1 MRGKSWFLLVSMT
14 LLAALLLSACELTLP
29 ATVTVPEEP
38 APDVVAETVQAKLTQ
53 IAISTLVMQLTEVK
67 NTQTAEAPLVVT
79 EVPKAVEP
87 TATTQPTLAPTAT
100 LQPTATLPP
109 TATSTQPPTATA
121 SAVPVIQ
128 ITPVAYKTPTKV
140 PTSYYVPSK
149 TPTTV
154 APTPIVC
161 YRARYIADVS
171 IPDNTVLSP
180 GQAFVKTWRL
190 KNDGT
195 CVWTTAFDFINTSG
209 GSLGGPA
216 VIDMPA
222 AVNPGGTIDVSV
234 SMVAPASEGTYTS
247 YWQVRT
253 DGGTRFGWGAKADGG
268 FWVRIK
274 VED

>member
-1 MRGKSWFLLVSMT
+1 MRGKHWILLVSIT
-14 LLAALLLSACELTLP
+14 LLVTLLLSACELTLP
-29 ATVTVPEEP
+29 ATVTVPQEP
-38 APDVVAETVQAKLTQ
+38 APDVVAQTVQAKLTQ

-67 NTQTAEAPLVVT
+67 NAETTEAPLVVT
-79 EVPKAVEP
+79 EVPKAVDP
-87 TATTQPTLAPTAT
+87 TATTVPTLAPTAT
-100 LQPTATLPP
+100 LQPTATLMP
-109 TATSTQPPTATA
+109 QPTATA

-140 PTSYYVPSK
+140 PTSAHYVPSK
-149 TPTTV
+149 TPTKVV
-154 APTPIVC
+154 ATPIVC
-161 YRARYIADVS
+161 YRARFIADVT
-171 IPDNTVLSP
+171 IPDNTVLLP

-195 CVWTTAFDFINTSG
+195 CVWTTEFDFINTSG
-209 GSLGGPA
+209 GSLGAPA

-234 SMVAPASEGTYTS
+234 SMVAPTDKGTYTS

-253 DGGTRFGWGAKADGG
+253 DGGTRFGWGANADSA

-274 VED
+274 VNN

>member
-1 MRGKSWFLLVSMT
+1 MRGKTWFLLVNMT
-14 LLAALLLSACELTLP
+14 LLAALMLSACEFTLP
-29 ATVTVPEEP
+29 ETVTVPEEP

-67 NTQTAEAPLVVT
+67 SAETTESPLVAT
-79 EVPKAVEP
+79 EEPKAVDP
-87 TATTQPTLAPTAT
+87 TATTEPTLAPTAT
-100 LQPTATLPP
+100 LQPTATSTPKPPP
-109 TATSTQPPTATA
+109 TVAV
-121 SAVPVIQ
+121 VPVIP
-128 ITPVAYKTPTKV
+128 ITPVASLTPTRT
-140 PTSYYVPSK
+140 PTTGYYVPSK
-149 TPTTV
+149 TPTKTS
-154 APTPIVC
+154 PTPIVC
-161 YRARYIADVS
+161 YRARYIADVT

-180 GQAFVKTWRL
+180 GQAFVKTWRI

-222 AVNPGGTIDVSV
+222 AVNPGDMIDVSL
-234 SMVAPASEGTYTS
+234 SMVAPADEGTYTS

-253 DGGTRFGWGAKADGG
+253 DGGTRFGWGADADGA